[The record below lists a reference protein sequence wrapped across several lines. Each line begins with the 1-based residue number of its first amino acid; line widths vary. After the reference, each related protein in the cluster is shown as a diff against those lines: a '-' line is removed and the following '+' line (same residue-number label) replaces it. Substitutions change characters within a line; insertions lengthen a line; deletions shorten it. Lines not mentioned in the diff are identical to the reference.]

1 MLTGAALIVIS
12 RCLDNHPNA
21 STAVLIM
28 GIVIAAVGF
37 INGIIKLVTK
47 NN

>member
-1 MLTGAALIVIS
+1 MLTGAALIIIS
-12 RCLDNHPNA
+12 QCLDNHPNA

-28 GIVIAAVGF
+28 GIVVASVGF
-37 INGIIKLVTK
+37 INGVIKLVTK

>member
-12 RCLDNHPNA
+12 QCLGDHPNA

-28 GIVIAAVGF
+28 GIVIASVGF

>member
-1 MLTGAALIVIS
+1 MLTGAALIIIS
-12 RCLDNHPNA
+12 QCLDNHPNA
-21 STAVLIM
+21 STAVLII
-28 GIVIAAVGF
+28 GIVLAAVRF

>member
-12 RCLDNHPNA
+12 QCLDNHPNA
-21 STAVLIM
+21 STAVLII
-28 GIVIAAVGF
+28 GIVLAIVSF